1 MHHATTIY
9 LYGTGRAQMNV
20 AEEAQRILLTM
31 HKILYCYMM
40 FMN

>member
-1 MHHATTIY
+1 MLQQYTY
-9 LYGTGRAQMNV
+9 MVLDGRAQMNV